1 MNFML
6 RLNEL
11 VYGMI
16 GNHDIFFYE
25 RFISDLQYNMI
36 IKITFAL
43 FTDGKKSSYFILI
56 SFESNK

>member
-1 MNFML
+1 ML

-11 VYGMI
+11 VYGII
-16 GNHDIFFYE
+16 G